1 MEEVHGAFVELD
13 TMTERPV
20 LSSKDSGTF
29 SPSGSLFEDDSFA
42 LVFTIPIA
50 QSDMLQQQRRIMGT
64 LAKKMKFL
72 TLVET

>member
-29 SPSGSLFEDDSFA
+29 SPSGSLFEDDSSA
-42 LVFTIPIA
+42 LVFAIPIA
-50 QSDMLQQQRRIMGT
+50 QSDMLQQRLIVGT